1 MYPKYIKCI
10 QNTSNVS
17 KQYCNLIYKT
27 MWRFLAL
34 KLKNLKKP
42 KIFVGHL
49 GGIFI
54 HCGFGGIGFA
64 RLTLCLKT
72 NET

>member
-10 QNTSNVS
+10 LTILQSNLLNYVEIFGA
-17 KQYCNLIYKT
+17 KIKEFEKLN
-27 MWRFLAL
+27 F
-34 KLKNLKKP
+34 LKNSNET
-42 KIFVGHL
+42 FWGN
-49 GGIFI
+49 FI

-64 RLTLCLKT
+64 RLTLYLKT

>member
-42 KIFVGHL
+42 KIF
-49 GGIFI
+49 FSEK
-54 HCGFGGIGFA
+54 F
-64 RLTLCLKT
+64 K
-72 NET
+72 